1 LEGKFSI
8 YHAVAIAIVEGA
20 AGERQFSERA
30 VQDPTIVALRS
41 RVLPVVDPA
50 VKPEQV
56 EMSITLKDGR
66 HLDKSIQHA
75 IGSLEAP
82 MTDSDLESKFTS
94 LTERILTPEQ
104 IHALINL
111 CWDVEK
117 LSNAGA
123 IAKAAVPS

>member
-1 LEGKFSI
+1 MAAAPGDENEG
-8 YHAVAIAIVEGA
+8 IALG
-20 AGERQFSERA
+20 F
-30 VQDPTIVALRS
+30 RS
-41 RVLPVVDPA
+41 D
-50 VKPEQV
+50 
-56 EMSITLKDGR
+56 DW
-66 HLDKSIQHA
+66 HLNKSIQHA

-94 LTERILTPEQ
+94 FAESILTPEQ